1 MKKTFYTILACTAI
15 FTGCKDTILTENG
28 TGILAF
34 NLGWNQEDYSDKI
47 IGVKSEGGA
56 TEMDIN
62 EFEVTI
68 NSSTGSYTKSFLYKD
83 VPSMLELSAG
93 SYTVSAHSP
102 NISGG
107 MAAWNSPEY
116 AGSKT
121 FDVAVGKISTVELV
135 CTLSN
140 MKVSINC

>member
-47 IGVKSEGGA
+47 IGVKSEGEA

-93 SYTVSAHSP
+93 PLSQHQRR
-102 NISGG
+102 NGG
-107 MAAWNSPEY
+107 M
-116 AGSKT
+116 
-121 FDVAVGKISTVELV
+121 ELSGI
-135 CTLSN
+135 CRKQDFRCGCRKNLHG
-140 MKVSINC
+140 